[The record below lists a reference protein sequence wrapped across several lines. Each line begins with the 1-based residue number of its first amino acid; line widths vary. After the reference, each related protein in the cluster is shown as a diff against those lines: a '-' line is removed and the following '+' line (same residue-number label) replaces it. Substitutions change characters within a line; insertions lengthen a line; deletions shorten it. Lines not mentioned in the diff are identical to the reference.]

1 MSSGVDLTTGG
12 SGTGG
17 GGAGGMDILTK
28 LAASMEALTN
38 AIVSKFSG
46 NGGQNATLKNNLKQ
60 DALSNLEDRLSLLFQ
75 RMSDGRKVTQG
86 NIDSY
91 DTLIKRLEKFK
102 DANPSVIQGFKDHL
116 ASITAISEAQK
127 ALTALNK
134 YYAQISKDQ
143 QIKDNKALA
152 TLKQQNK
159 LTNTTTTTILRM
171 MQATKLSQ
179 GSLYKLEDQIK
190 RLAEVSPDTAE
201 AFKNFELPLL
211 QQMFKNQEDDAQKE
225 KDKKKTASTAKKAT
239 TKQEKIDDII
249 ASLDTSYKRFM
260 KTLIPSQKGIYAVED
275 KLKKLSKTLP
285 QVAEEFKNTKLAEM
299 VKKQEAY
306 NTKLT
311 QTAKEN
317 EYKTALK
324 NYNKSK
330 RLAQEYFTELMSG
343 ATITDKSIRKFEKL
357 RSTVHGLT
365 NIFNEASTAAF
376 GKKAKKYDVSKV
388 LDFTQQSTGQL
399 KVKQAGNEALKEKQ
413 SIDAKIKKS
422 EDAKQKALAEAFDRN
437 TKKWK
442 ALKDQ
447 IDLLGPSFT
456 LGAKSAAKLFNE
468 LMQYRTEAVSRGATK
483 KPFEDV
489 FKTVTTKLKEAKDK
503 QPETKSVVAKSSSVV
518 GMIGKNIMNSITGAL
533 TSGIAG
539 PILSILGMVAAPFKD
554 FIDMIVN
561 TIGVVIK
568 WVLVATGLLGWLKR
582 LELSLAAF
590 NARMDFSSDRML
602 SLDTAV
608 QRAATGITKSVY
620 ELGSSVVSAV
630 DNALM
635 NPLTGFADI
644 VNKISKFVGLVN
656 PGLMEQYNRVM
667 DNLMALIGSALQPV
681 VIEITNLMYEF
692 GVQLKPMIE
701 MLGGYLAKALRALAM
716 SLIPLIPQLIMGLT
730 QLAGALIGYVAQMG
744 VNIAEGGVS
753 ADREER
759 IKAETERLNIIGGT
773 ESTKRGFGRGP
784 ENEAIKAAQYTNR
797 AIATKTVDKEIKAE
811 LDAQQ
816 KNPPSDFMDMAVA
829 KNAKFTS
836 GMEMGKS
843 SIQKAFEA
851 SSAYGVPGQSQDD
864 QLKQAQLEF
873 YTDPTAWVKKAM
885 GIMGAPPQVTGGGGG
900 GSADGSHLNPLQK
913 LELAKRVVNA
923 GTGSAKT
930 IVSAVTLG
938 IF

>member
-143 QIKDNKALA
+143 QIKDNKAA
-152 TLKQQNK
+152 QDQKKANNEQKRYTKTLDSVQ
-159 LTNTTTTTILRM
+159 TTIRRLGNS
-171 MQATKLSQ
+171 TKLSQ
-179 GSLYKLEDQIK
+179 GSLYVLEDRIK
-190 RLAEVSPDTAE
+190 KFAGVNAKAANEAKGFESILKNLTAS
-201 AFKNFELPLL
+201 FKS
-211 QQMFKNQEDDAQKE
+211 QQAAAS
-225 KDKKKTASTAKKAT
+225 KKKTDDKAK
-239 TKQEKIDDII
+239 TKNDKIVDIADSI
-249 ASLDTSYKRFM
+249 RTQFTRLSNAANISK
-260 KTLIPSQKGIYAVED
+260 KGLYSFED
-275 KLKKLSKTLP
+275 KLKRLGKLAPELANMFKKDELNKLNTKYANQLKAAEDKKNKDIFFSAKKTFDKLSIANRK
-285 QVAEEFKNTKLAEM
+285 
-299 VKKQEAY
+299 Y
-306 NTKLT
+306 
-311 QTAKEN
+311 
-317 EYKTALK
+317 Y
-324 NYNKSK
+324 
-330 RLAQEYFTELMSG
+330 TELMSG
-343 ATITDKSIRKFEKL
+343 GNITDRMMRKITSQRETLKEAYQA
-357 RSTVHGLT
+357 VIDANKNT
-365 NIFNEASTAAF
+365 NYKIMDISKIDDNTKIMEDNLKIQRGRDDKNKEQQKKDA
-376 GKKAKKYDVSKV
+376 KAKKEKESVNKALSAQTDRLFAFKKQIDM
-388 LDFTQQSTGQL
+388 LGPAFTIGA
-399 KVKQAGNEALKEKQ
+399 KQAAKMLDEIKTYQAATLGTHRAVKAKELSPIATMLEERIEK
-413 SIDAKIKKS
+413 AKGGKEEPIKKAS
-422 EDAKQKALAEAFDRN
+422 GL
-437 TKKWK
+437 
-442 ALKDQ
+442 
-447 IDLLGPSFT
+447 
-456 LGAKSAAKLFNE
+456 
-468 LMQYRTEAVSRGATK
+468 
-483 KPFEDV
+483 
-489 FKTVTTKLKEAKDK
+489 
-503 QPETKSVVAKSSSVV
+503 SSIGS
-518 GMIGKNIMNSITGAL
+518 MIGKNIMNSITGAL

-539 PILSILGMVAAPFKD
+539 PIMAVLGMVAAPFKD
-554 FIDMIVN
+554 LIDMFVT
-561 TIGVVIK
+561 TIGVLIR
-568 WVLVATGLLGWLKR
+568 WVLIATGLLGWLKR
-582 LELSLAAF
+582 LELSLASF
-590 NARMDFSSDRML
+590 NARMEFSSDRML

-608 QRAATGITKSVY
+608 QRASTGITKSVY

-716 SLIPLIPQLIMGLT
+716 ALIPLIPQLIMGLT

-744 VNIAEGGVS
+744 VNLAKGGVS
-753 ADREER
+753 ANREQR
-759 IKAETERLNIIGGT
+759 IKDEEARLNISQGT
-773 ESTKRGFGRGP
+773 DKIVRTMNNAP
-784 ENEAIKAAQYTNR
+784 EVEAIKAAQYTNR
-797 AIATKTVDKEIKAE
+797 AIATKTVDREIKAE

-816 KNPPSDFMDMAVA
+816 KNPASDFMDMAVA
-829 KNAKFTS
+829 KNARFTG

>member
-211 QQMFKNQEDDAQKE
+211 QEMFKNQQDAAQTE
-225 KDKKKTASTAKKAT
+225 KDKKKTDRDAKKAT
-239 TKQEKIDDII
+239 TKQEKIDDLI

-388 LDFTQQSTGQL
+388 LDFTQQATGQL
-399 KVKQAGNEALKEKQ
+399 KVKQADKEKQ

-422 EDAKQKALAEAFDRN
+422 EDAKQKALAEAFERN

-468 LMQYRTEAVSRGATK
+468 LMEYRTEAVSRGATK

-489 FKTVTTKLKEAKDK
+489 FKTVSTKLKEAKDK
-503 QPETKSVVAKSSSVV
+503 QPETKSVIAKSSSVV

-554 FIDMIVN
+554 FIDMFVN
-561 TIGVVIK
+561 TIGVLIK
-568 WVLVATGLLGWLKR
+568 WVLVATGVLGWLKR

-701 MLGGYLAKALRALAM
+701 ILGGYLAKALRALAM
-716 SLIPLIPQLIMGLT
+716 ALIPLIPQLIMGLT
-730 QLAGALIGYVAQMG
+730 QLAGALIGYIAQMG
-744 VNIAEGGVS
+744 VNIAERTGGVLAVKS
-753 ADREER
+753 REER
-759 IKAETERLNIIGGT
+759 IEEETKKRNKSENLYDTSIFDSHNMVAQRKKGRELNRQAATLEIDRQMKQ
-773 ESTKRGFGRGP
+773 EQ
-784 ENEAIKAAQYTNR
+784 EAASAK
-797 AIATKTVDKEIKAE
+797 
-811 LDAQQ
+811 
-816 KNPPSDFMDMAVA
+816 PPSDFMDMAVA
-829 KNAKFTS
+829 KNARFTG

-843 SIQKAFEA
+843 SVQKAFEA
-851 SSAYGVPGQSQDD
+851 SSAYGVPGQSQND
-864 QLKQAQLEF
+864 QLKQAQLDF
-873 YTDPTAWVKKAM
+873 YTNPEAWVKKAM
-885 GIMGAPPQVTGGGGG
+885 ASLGAPPQVTGGGG
-900 GSADGSHLNPLQK
+900 GSADGSHLNPFQQFQ
-913 LELAKRVVNA
+913 LAKRVMGA
-923 GTGSAKT
+923 SASSAKT

-938 IF
+938 MF